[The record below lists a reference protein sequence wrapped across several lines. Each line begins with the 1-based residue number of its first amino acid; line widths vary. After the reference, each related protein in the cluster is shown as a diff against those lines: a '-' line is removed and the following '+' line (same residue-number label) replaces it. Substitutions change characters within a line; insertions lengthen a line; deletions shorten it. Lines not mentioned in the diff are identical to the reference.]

1 MSNPQLQTLF
11 NKPISSKLREF
22 EVIIN
27 IPVTGE
33 DGKVSDVNVEIEDK
47 TKDKLVNRARFMKSI
62 KSKRK
67 VIDTLAITQRVEK
80 DDLEPEKKEKIK
92 KDAINKLIIKPSQK
106 KKLKQ
111 DLTDTTIAAISE
123 IKTIQIGDEILSNR
137 LPIDKESKPIIKSNY
152 FMNNREKFIK
162 FVNDL
167 LKPYRQEILDENKET
182 CENKSTKKDQALF
195 THQKIVRD
203 YINLYTPYRGA
214 LLYHGLGSGKTCSS
228 IAIAENINKNVSII
242 TAESMITN
250 QKIVVL
256 TPASLR
262 TNYIEEI
269 KNCGNPIYKK
279 KQFWEF
285 INTDENPELIEV
297 LSASLNLPV
306 SYINTQHGAW
316 LVNVTKPTN
325 YDKLSETEQSSLN
338 LQLKAMIDQKFI
350 FHNYNGSLSRKS
362 RLKELTA
369 SGTINMFDNKVV
381 IIDEAHN
388 LVSRIVNK
396 IEKSKPTPTGD
407 YNTEDEPSLKIY
419 DMLLSANNCKIV
431 LLTGTPIINYPNEL
445 GIMFNLLRGYIK
457 TWHIPVNETREL
469 KQRITI
475 ELLQKILK
483 REKHLDFVSY
493 NSNVLTITRN
503 PFGFVNTV
511 YREEYKGVKLNTNGD
526 IMEDTVFIDNII
538 KTLTKNNIE
547 CVKSNIKIVLTKALP
562 DKLDEFNNK
571 FIDSDKGD
579 VKNIDIF
586 KRRIVG
592 LTSYLN
598 DKENLMP
605 QYDADRDFY
614 PERIEMS
621 DYQFAKYQ
629 DVRNAEITKDQN
641 KKKNNNLFTD
651 SASSYRIFSRSY
663 CNFVFP
669 EDYPRPFPN
678 DGGIAENIE
687 NMKNEDDIDGL
698 TDKDK
703 VENPN
708 AGISEDDVEKP
719 SVIQVT
725 YKQKL
730 KDAIDFLS
738 LNADRLLSIEG
749 LEMYSPKFLKILKN
763 ILNKENLGLH
773 LLYSQ
778 FRTVEGIG
786 IFSLVLK
793 ANGFIQFKLIKNSSG
808 QYILDIPEGIIVG
821 QRMFA
826 LYTGTESAEEKELTR
841 NIYNGD
847 WNLLPNNLALQLK
860 QVAPNNN
867 MGEIIKLMIISAS
880 GAEGISLKNTRFVH
894 IMEPYWHPVR
904 TEQVIGRARR
914 ICSHENLEEPLR
926 NIKVILYLMKISEQ
940 QAKTA
945 SNQLQRFDISK
956 TDKDNKIPLTTD
968 ENLFEL
974 ARRKQNI
981 HKQLL
986 KCVKET
992 AIDCAIQFKST
1003 SGEELKCYSFAG
1015 ETDPNVYSYKP
1026 NIANEETDRAVQ
1038 KVNKKEVIFKARVY
1052 TADGKKYAMKM
1063 DEQGKPTGILYDID
1077 IYKKAKE
1084 DPDIEMLPVGRI
1096 IQNPDGTTK
1105 VDFN

>member
-1 MSNPQLQTLF
+1 MSNQQLKTLF
-11 NKPISSKLREF
+11 NKPISSKLKEF
-22 EVIIN
+22 DVDITIEN
-27 IPVTGE
+27 TSD
-33 DGKVSDVNVEIEDK
+33 DGKKNDVNIIIEDK
-47 TKDKLVNRARFMKSI
+47 TSEKLINRDKFMKSI
-62 KSKRK
+62 KSKKR
-67 VIDTLAITQRVEK
+67 VIDITVQKVEK
-80 DDLEPEKKEKIK
+80 DIEEPEVKEKIK
-92 KDAINKLIIKPSQK
+92 KDAINKLIIKPAQK

-111 DLTDTTIAAISE
+111 DLTDMTVAAIPE
-123 IKTIQIGDEILSNR
+123 IKEILIGAELLMNR
-137 LPIDKESKPIIKSNY
+137 LPIDKESKPILKSKY
-152 FMNNREKFIK
+152 FMNNRETFIR
-162 FVNDL
+162 FINSL
-167 LKPYRQEILDENKET
+167 LKPYREEILNETKET
-182 CENKSTKKDQALF
+182 CQDKSGKKEQSLF

-203 YINLYTPYRGA
+203 YINLYTPYRGV

-228 IAIAENINKNVSII
+228 IAIAENIIKNVSII

-250 QKIVVL
+250 KKVVVL
-256 TPASLR
+256 TPASLK

-285 INTDENPELIEV
+285 INTDENPELIEI
-297 LSASLNLPV
+297 LSSALNLPV
-306 SYINTQHGAW
+306 AYINSQHGAW
-316 LVNVTKPTN
+316 LVNVKKNTN
-325 YDKLSETEQSSLN
+325 YDKLSEVEQNSLN
-338 LQLKAMIDQKFI
+338 SQLKTMIDQKYI
-350 FHNYNGSLSRKS
+350 FHNYNGSLSRRNKI
-362 RLKELTA
+362 KELTA

-388 LVSRIVNK
+388 FVSRIVNK
-396 IEKSKPTPTGD
+396 IEKYKMTITDGFRK
-407 YNTEDEPSLKIY
+407 TDEPSLMLY
-419 DMLLSANNCKIV
+419 DMLMRANNCKIV
-431 LLTGTPIINYPNEL
+431 FLTGTPIINYPNEL
-445 GIMFNLLRGYIK
+445 GIMFNILRGYIK
-457 TWHIPVNETREL
+457 TWHIPINETKEL
-469 KQRITI
+469 KNRITI
-475 ELLQKILK
+475 EFLQKLLK
-483 REKHLDFVSY
+483 NEKHLDYIGY
-493 NSNVLTITRN
+493 NANVLTITRN

-511 YREEYKGVKLNTNGD
+511 YRNEYTGIKLNTNGD
-526 IMEDTVFIDNII
+526 IMDDNVFIEKIV
-538 KTLTKNNIE
+538 KTLTSNNIE
-547 CVKSNIKIVLTKALP
+547 CLKSNIKIVLTNALP

-579 VKNIDIF
+579 LKNIDIF

-605 QYDADRDFY
+605 EYDADKDFY

-621 DYQFAKYQ
+621 DYQFSKYQ
-629 DVRNAEITKDQN
+629 DVRNTEITKDRN

-678 DGGIAENIE
+678 EGGIAENI
-687 NMKNEDDIDGL
+687 NSMNNEDDIDGL
-698 TDKDK
+698 TDKDR
-703 VENPN
+703 VENSN

-719 SVIQVT
+719 TSIQLS

-730 KDAIDFLS
+730 RDALDFLAS
-738 LNADRLLSIEG
+738 NADRLLSVEG

-763 ILNKENLGLH
+763 ILNPENLGLH

-793 ANGFIQFKLIKNSSG
+793 ANGFIQFKLTKNSSG
-808 QYILDIPEGIIVG
+808 QYVLDIPEGIIVG

-826 LYTGTESAEEKELTR
+826 LYTGTESPEEKELIR

-847 WNLLPNNLALQLK
+847 WNLLPNNLAMQLK

-867 MGEIIKLMIISAS
+867 MGEIIKLIIISAS

-914 ICSHENLEEPLR
+914 ICSHESLEEPLR
-926 NIKVILYLMKISEQ
+926 NIKVIIYLMKLSENQ
-940 QAKTA
+940 TKSA
-945 SNQLQRFDISK
+945 STELLRYDVSK
-956 TDKDNKIPLTTD
+956 TDKSNKIPLTTD
-968 ENLFEL
+968 ENLYEL
-974 ARRKQNI
+974 SRRKQNI

-1003 SGEELKCYSFAG
+1003 SSDDLKCYSFSD
-1015 ETDPNVYSYKP
+1015 ESDPNVYSYKP
-1026 NIANEETDRAVQ
+1026 NIANEETDRSIQ
-1038 KVNKKEVIFKARVY
+1038 KVNKKEVIFKARVF
-1052 TADGKKYAMKM
+1052 TADGKRYAMKM
-1063 DEQGKPTGILYDID
+1063 DDQGKPTGILYDID

-1084 DPDIEMLPVGRI
+1084 DPEIDMLPVGRV

-1105 VDFN
+1105 IDFN